1 MIFVSDGG
9 VNMSYSE
16 IPDQVR
22 NFIRDL
28 QNAMDTRN
36 VSAILQYYE
45 TDWTKM
51 TERYF
56 KSSSWPHWSVVEGMC
71 GADNIFILFY
81 KGILIFIWEN
91 I

>member
-1 MIFVSDGG
+1 
-9 VNMSYSE
+9 MSYSE

-56 KSSSWPHWSVVEGMC
+56 KSSPWPHWTVVEGMC

-81 KGILIFIWEN
+81 KGKLNCKTKKSQVFVKFWQKF
-91 I
+91 